1 MRIFPQ
7 VVFAALVGLAFCA
20 SALMVPAA
28 AADQGLEDYL
38 KCPMSSEIKNKE
50 GAMGWWHRR
59 SPEQQRIVLAL
70 PCEERFVPIVC
81 IFLYNPDLV
90 ECSNKGLAEYRAN
103 KACEA
108 KGLDLLSQEMADCK
122 ETFKKTFKNPFSA
135 RTS

>member
-1 MRIFPQ
+1 MRAFLRIAL
-7 VVFAALVGLAFCA
+7 AALMSLALVA
-20 SALMVPAA
+20 GALIVPAA
-28 AADQGLEDYL
+28 AVDQGLEDYL

-81 IFLYNPDLV
+81 IFLYDPNLV

-122 ETFKKTFKNPFSA
+122 EAFKKTFKYPFSTK
-135 RTS
+135 TS

>member
-1 MRIFPQ
+1 MRALTRLTTAALLGL
-7 VVFAALVGLAFCA
+7 VFAAGPGTTQT
-20 SALMVPAA
+20 M
-28 AADQGLEDYL
+28 AADDHLQDYL

-50 GAMGWWHRR
+50 GAMGWWRRR

-81 IFLYNPDLV
+81 IFLYDPDLV

-108 KGLDLLSQEMADCK
+108 KGLDLLSQEMSDCK
-122 ETFKKTFKNPFSA
+122 ARFKKTFRQPFSA
-135 RTS
+135 TTS